1 MVRRAHHGDIIVGLD
16 VGTTKICA
24 VVGELVNGELE
35 IRGVST
41 SASTG
46 LRKGVVV
53 NIDSTVES
61 MKNALRT
68 AESFTGVEINAVY
81 VGIAGGHIKGF
92 NSYGAVGIRG
102 KEVSHTDVERV
113 IESAKAVYVPLDREV
128 LHVIPTGYVLDSQ
141 NGIIDPIGMTGVRL
155 EAKVYIVTGAVTS
168 VQNLLKC
175 CEKVGIDVIDIV
187 FEPLASA
194 NSTLT
199 NDEKELGVAI
209 VDIGGGT
216 TDIILYKDG
225 WLRHTSVLGIGG
237 NHFTNDIAVGL
248 RVSVSEAER
257 IKRSFGSAAINMV
270 NPVRNTGISNGVDD
284 SEEIDIVQAGQ
295 GRKIL
300 RRYLSEIIQPR
311 TEELLDLIKGEL
323 KSCSGYDIAS
333 TGVVL
338 TGGGS
343 LLEGLDRMAEAVLG
357 LPVRIGLPKYIKGC
371 TDIINNPMYAT
382 GVGLVLYGSE
392 TEYKSYTTYGDNFT
406 GIFGRM
412 KDWVKG
418 IFR

>member
-1 MVRRAHHGDIIVGLD
+1 MFRQSHHGNIIVGLD

-24 VVGELVNGELE
+24 VVGELVEGELE
-35 IRGVST
+35 IRGIST

-53 NIDSTVES
+53 NIESTVES
-61 MKNALRT
+61 IKNAVKT
-68 AESFTGVEINAVY
+68 AESITGVEINAVY

-102 KEVSHTDVERV
+102 KEVAYVDVERV
-113 IESAKAVYVPLDREV
+113 IDSAKAVYVPLDREV
-128 LHVIPTGYVLDSQ
+128 LHVIPTGYILDGQ
-141 NGIIDPIGMTGVRL
+141 NGIRDPVGMMGVRL

-175 CEKVGIDVIDIV
+175 CEKVGLEVVDIV
-187 FEPLASA
+187 FEPVASA
-194 NSTLT
+194 EAILT
-199 NDEKELGVAI
+199 DDEKELGVAI

-225 WLRHTSVLGIGG
+225 WLRHTSVLAIGG

-257 IKRSFGSAAINMV
+257 VKKSFGSAATSMV
-270 NPVRNTGISNGVDD
+270 SD
-284 SEEIDIVQAGQ
+284 SEEIDIIQAGQ

-300 RRYLSEIIQPR
+300 RRCLSEIIQPR

-323 KSCSGYDIAS
+323 ISCSAYDIAS

-338 TGGGS
+338 TGGCS

-357 LPVRIGLPKYIKGC
+357 LPVRIGFPKDIKGC
-371 TDIINNPMYAT
+371 KDIINNPMYAT

-392 TEYKSYTTYGDNFT
+392 TESGREFYPDAFT
-406 GIFGRM
+406 GIFGKM

>member
-1 MVRRAHHGDIIVGLD
+1 MFRQAHHGDIIVGLD

-24 VVGELVNGELE
+24 VVGELVDGELE

-46 LRKGVVV
+46 LRKGVVI
-53 NIDSTVES
+53 NIESTVES
-61 MKNALRT
+61 IKNALKT

-102 KEVSHTDVERV
+102 KEVASVDVDRV
-113 IESAKAVYVPLDREV
+113 IDSAKAVYVPLDREV
-128 LHVIPTGYVLDSQ
+128 LHVIPTGYILDGQ
-141 NGIIDPIGMTGVRL
+141 NGIKDPVGMMGVRL
-155 EAKVYIVTGAVTS
+155 ESKVYIVTGAVTS

-175 CEKVGIDVIDIV
+175 CEKVGLEVIDIV

-194 NSTLT
+194 EATLT
-199 NDEKELGVAI
+199 DDEKELGVAI

-257 IKRSFGSAAINMV
+257 VKRSFGTATTNMV
-270 NPVRNTGISNGVDD
+270 ND

-300 RRYLSEIIQPR
+300 RRCLSEVIQPR

-323 KSCSGYDIAS
+323 VSCSGYDIAA

-357 LPVRIGLPKYIKGC
+357 LPVRIGFPRYIKGY

-382 GVGLVLYGSE
+382 GVGLVLHGLE
-392 TEYKSYTTYGDNFT
+392 TESNRVFYPDVFT
-406 GIFGRM
+406 GIFGKM

-418 IFR
+418 IFK

>member
-1 MVRRAHHGDIIVGLD
+1 MFRQSHHGNIIVGLD

-24 VVGELVNGELE
+24 VVGELVEGELE
-35 IRGVST
+35 IRGIST

-53 NIDSTVES
+53 NIESTVES
-61 MKNALRT
+61 IKNAVKT
-68 AESFTGVEINAVY
+68 AESITGVEINAVY

-102 KEVSHTDVERV
+102 KEVAYVDVERV
-113 IESAKAVYVPLDREV
+113 IDSAKAVYVPLDREV
-128 LHVIPTGYVLDSQ
+128 LHVIPTGYILDGQ
-141 NGIIDPIGMTGVRL
+141 NGIRDPVGMMGVRL

-175 CEKVGIDVIDIV
+175 CEKVGLEVVDIV
-187 FEPLASA
+187 FEPVASA
-194 NSTLT
+194 EAILT
-199 NDEKELGVAI
+199 DDEKELGVAI

-225 WLRHTSVLGIGG
+225 WLRHTSVLAIGG

-257 IKRSFGSAAINMV
+257 VKKSFGSAATSMV
-270 NPVRNTGISNGVDD
+270 SD
-284 SEEIDIVQAGQ
+284 SEEIDIIQAGQ

-300 RRYLSEIIQPR
+300 RRCLSEIIQPR

-323 KSCSGYDIAS
+323 ISCSAYDIAS

-338 TGGGS
+338 TGGCS

-357 LPVRIGLPKYIKGC
+357 LPVRIGFPKDIKGC
-371 TDIINNPMYAT
+371 KDIINNPMYAT

-392 TEYKSYTTYGDNFT
+392 TESGRVFYPDAFT
-406 GIFGRM
+406 GIFGKM

>member
-1 MVRRAHHGDIIVGLD
+1 MVRRLLTELTPKSQHGSVVVGLD

-24 VVGELVNGELE
+24 VIGELIEGELE

-53 NIDSTVES
+53 NIESTVES
-61 MKNALRT
+61 IKNAVKT
-68 AESFTGVEINAVY
+68 AESITGVEINAVY

-92 NSYGAVGIRG
+92 NSYGAVGLRG
-102 KEVSHTDVERV
+102 KEVAYMDVERV
-113 IESAKAVYVPLDREV
+113 IDSAKAVYVPLDREV
-128 LHVIPTGYVLDSQ
+128 LHVIPTGYILDGQ
-141 NGIIDPIGMTGVRL
+141 NGIRDPVGMMGVRL
-155 EAKVYIVTGAVTS
+155 EAKVYIITGAVTS

-175 CEKVGIDVIDIV
+175 CEKVGLEVADIV
-187 FEPLASA
+187 FEPIASA
-194 NSTLT
+194 EAILT
-199 NDEKELGVAI
+199 DDEKELGVAI

-225 WLRHTSVLGIGG
+225 SLRHTSVLAIGG

-257 IKRSFGSAAINMV
+257 LKKSFGSAATSMV
-270 NPVRNTGISNGVDD
+270 SD
-284 SEEIDIVQAGQ
+284 SEEIDIIQAGQ

-300 RRYLSEIIQPR
+300 RRCLSEIIQPR
-311 TEELLDLIKGEL
+311 TEELLDLIKTEL
-323 KSCSGYDIAS
+323 ISCSAYDIAS

-338 TGGGS
+338 TGGCS

-357 LPVRIGLPKYIKGC
+357 LPVRIGFPKDIKGC
-371 TDIINNPMYAT
+371 KDIINSPMYAT
-382 GVGLVLYGSE
+382 GVGLVLYGSA
-392 TEYKSYTTYGDNFT
+392 TESGRVFYPDAFT
-406 GIFGRM
+406 GIFGKM

>member
-1 MVRRAHHGDIIVGLD
+1 MFMQSHHGNIIVGLD

-24 VVGELVNGELE
+24 VVGELIEGELE
-35 IRGVST
+35 IRGIST

-53 NIDSTVES
+53 NIESTVES
-61 MKNALRT
+61 IKNAVKT
-68 AESFTGVEINAVY
+68 AESITGVEINAVY

-92 NSYGAVGIRG
+92 NSYGAVGLRG
-102 KEVSHTDVERV
+102 KEVAYVDVERV
-113 IESAKAVYVPLDREV
+113 IDSAKAVYVPLDREV
-128 LHVIPTGYVLDSQ
+128 LHVIPTGYILDGQ
-141 NGIIDPIGMTGVRL
+141 NGIRDPIGMMGVRL

-175 CEKVGIDVIDIV
+175 CEKVGLEVADIV
-187 FEPLASA
+187 FEPVASA
-194 NSTLT
+194 EAILT
-199 NDEKELGVAI
+199 DDEKELGVAI

-225 WLRHTSVLGIGG
+225 WLRHTSVLAIGG

-248 RVSVSEAER
+248 RVSISEAER
-257 IKRSFGSAAINMV
+257 VKKSFGSAATSMV
-270 NPVRNTGISNGVDD
+270 SD
-284 SEEIDIVQAGQ
+284 SEEIDIIQAGQ

-300 RRYLSEIIQPR
+300 RRCLSEIIQPR
-311 TEELLDLIKGEL
+311 TEELLDLVKGEL
-323 KSCSGYDIAS
+323 ISCSAYDVAS
-333 TGVVL
+333 TGIVL

-357 LPVRIGLPKYIKGC
+357 LPVRIGFPNDIKGC
-371 TDIINNPMYAT
+371 KNIVNNPMYAT
-382 GVGLVLYGSE
+382 GVGLVLYGLE
-392 TEYKSYTTYGDNFT
+392 TESGRVFYPDAFT
-406 GIFGRM
+406 GIFGKM

>member
-1 MVRRAHHGDIIVGLD
+1 MVRRHSTELTLKSQHGSVVVGLD

-24 VVGELVNGELE
+24 VVGELVEGELE

-46 LRKGVVV
+46 IRKGVVV
-53 NIDSTVES
+53 NIESTVES
-61 MKNALRT
+61 IKNAVKT
-68 AESFTGVEINAVY
+68 AESITGVEINAVY

-92 NSYGAVGIRG
+92 NSYGAVGLRG
-102 KEVSHTDVERV
+102 KEVAYMDVERV
-113 IESAKAVYVPLDREV
+113 IDSAKAVYVPLDREV
-128 LHVIPTGYVLDSQ
+128 LHVIPTGYILDGQ
-141 NGIIDPIGMTGVRL
+141 NGIRDPVGMMGVRL
-155 EAKVYIVTGAVTS
+155 EAKVYIITGAVTS

-175 CEKVGIDVIDIV
+175 CEKVGLEVADIV
-187 FEPLASA
+187 FEPIASA
-194 NSTLT
+194 EAILT
-199 NDEKELGVAI
+199 DDEKELGVAI

-225 WLRHTSVLGIGG
+225 SLRHTSVLAIGG

-257 IKRSFGSAAINMV
+257 VKKSFGSAATSMV
-270 NPVRNTGISNGVDD
+270 SD
-284 SEEIDIVQAGQ
+284 SEEIDIIQAGQ

-300 RRYLSEIIQPR
+300 RRCLSEIIQPR

-323 KSCSGYDIAS
+323 ISCSAYDIAS

-338 TGGGS
+338 TGGCS

-357 LPVRIGLPKYIKGC
+357 LPVRIGFPKDIKGC
-371 TDIINNPMYAT
+371 KDIINSPMYAT
-382 GVGLVLYGSE
+382 GVGLVFYGSD
-392 TEYKSYTTYGDNFT
+392 TESGRVFYPDAFT
-406 GIFGRM
+406 GIFGKM

>member
-1 MVRRAHHGDIIVGLD
+1 VKRGFIVGLD

-24 VVGELVNGELE
+24 VVGEVVNGELE

-41 SASTG
+41 SASKG

-53 NIDSTVES
+53 DIESTVES
-61 MKNALRT
+61 IKNAVKT

-81 VGIAGGHIKGF
+81 VGIAGSHIKGF
-92 NSYGAVGIRG
+92 NSYGAVGISG
-102 KEVSHTDVERV
+102 KEVTCKDIERV
-113 IESAKAVYVPLDREV
+113 IDSAKAVYVPLDREV
-128 LHVIPTGYVLDSQ
+128 LHVIPAGYILDGQ
-141 NGIIDPIGMTGVRL
+141 DGIRDPSGMMGVRL
-155 EAKVYIVTGAVTS
+155 EAKVYIVTGAVAS

-175 CEKVGIDVIDIV
+175 CERVGLEVVDIV

-194 NSTLT
+194 EAILT
-199 NDEKELGVAI
+199 DDEKDLGVAI

-216 TDIILYKDG
+216 TDIILYKNG
-225 WLRHTSVLGIGG
+225 CLRHTSVLAIGG

-257 IKRSFGSAAINMV
+257 VKKSFGFAITSM
-270 NPVRNTGISNGVDD
+270 VDD
-284 SEEIDIVQAGQ
+284 SEEIDIIQTGQ

-323 KSCSGYDIAS
+323 RSCSGYDIAS
-333 TGVVL
+333 TGVVF

-343 LLEGLDRMAEAVLG
+343 LLEGLDRMAEALLG
-357 LPVRIGLPKYIKGC
+357 LPVRLGSPNDIEGC
-371 TDIINNPMYAT
+371 KDIINNPMYAT
-382 GVGLVLYGSE
+382 GVGLVLYGLE
-392 TEYKSYTTYGDNFT
+392 TEASRVFYPDAFT
-406 GIFGRM
+406 GIFGKM